1 MANNQDLV
9 FLTDSIYNLEFWS
22 RIQADIQERNLQVNT
37 ENLYL
42 NYQNNWLLQQ
52 QTQQLDCQTRQL
64 NSIEAQLQEL
74 QNIINSKYDDDK
86 RENFSREVI
95 YNIKKMSDS
104 LANYEDNVFIFFEAT
119 SLLEIIRQNEISTTS
134 FTQIQ
139 DKEYFD
145 KILVNLESKAKDIS
159 ENDKNDLEN
168 FISLYLY
175 ARELE
180 KEVSD
185 LKQERIELVNFPEN
199 LEEIGEV
206 EKPKMP
212 EILEIKEE
220 LEYEIENQG
229 ENFSIFSKNITKFI
243 KSPSKLQEF
252 FEEFFK
258 TKKNYEKEM
267 LHYNYI
273 GTLKSFY
280 EDSLKKKDK
289 GEELFRKL
297 EFSIHAVNKYLENH
311 SDLEKYYP
319 KISDE
324 KLRKAK
330 FIIDF
335 NEAKKSYYDDFLQKT
350 KNLEE
355 SLDNYYLKE
364 IELFKQKR
372 GNRKTKIRKFGNSSG
387 NAGCVVFI
395 ILVIV
400 VIFLVKKFFF

>member
-1 MANNQDLV
+1 M
-9 FLTDSIYNLEFWS
+9 
-22 RIQADIQERNLQVNT
+22 
-37 ENLYL
+37 
-42 NYQNNWLLQQ
+42 
-52 QTQQLDCQTRQL
+52 

>member
-9 FLTDSIYNLEFWS
+9 FLTDSVYNLEFWS

-206 EKPKMP
+206 EKPKIP